1 MSEIKLSSKEVK
13 RWLENETHSLFV
25 PVHAKAQKL
34 RDEMRKALESL
45 LDSSKML
52 FENSGKEIEKR
63 NMKTYS
69 RARALNKLSR
79 LFVERFKQIS
89 TPDQVS
95 YDSLAKFTQETQRAL
110 LITEVDLRNW
120 FTRISPFFIID
131 RRKFSMV
138 FDRAKDVFKDL
149 NSFVAKE
156 YVKTKTLEE
165 TFQLTEKLGILE
177 QQLTALEQQKAR
189 IADEKSLCEKELA
202 RVQLEMA
209 ELRSKGHL
217 GQLSQLETEIEA
229 LAADVRKSL
238 QHLQKP
244 FIKLQSLALHGGGS
258 GLMQDESKKLDQYL
272 ANPFEALATEKEGY
286 PLLKAILTKL
296 DQSMAEK
303 LNLKPDKERK
313 AKQAIENI
321 LRANALDDL
330 YRRCSAALARRKMIS
345 EAPEISSVYS
355 HLSKLKEK
363 AEELEKKKMVITS
376 EEVAAERAYSE
387 TVEKI
392 RSCKTTIEKNV
403 FDFLGKR
410 IHVN

>member
-1 MSEIKLSSKEVK
+1 MSEIKLSSKEVG
-13 RWLENETHSLFV
+13 RWLENETRSLFV

-79 LFVERFKQIS
+79 LFIERFKQINA
-89 TPDQVS
+89 PEEVS
-95 YDSLAKFTQETQRAL
+95 YDSLTKFAQETQRAL
-110 LITEVDLRNW
+110 LITEIDLKNW

-138 FDRAKDVFKDL
+138 FERAKDALKEL
-149 NSFVAKE
+149 NSFIAKE

-165 TFQLTEKLGILE
+165 TFQLTEKLGTLE
-177 QQLTALEQQKAR
+177 QQLRVLEQQKAR
-189 IADEKSLCEKELA
+189 IADEKSLCEKELT

-209 ELRSKGHL
+209 ELRGKGHL
-217 GQLSQLETEIEA
+217 GQLRQLETEIEA

-272 ANPFEALATEKEGY
+272 ANPFEALATENEGY

-321 LRANALDDL
+321 LRTNSLDDL
-330 YRRCSAALARRKMIS
+330 YIRCSAALAKRKMLS
-345 EAPEISSVYS
+345 EAPEIFSIQN
-355 HLSKLKEK
+355 HLSKLKEQ
-363 AEELEKKKMVITS
+363 AEELEKKIMVITS
-376 EEVAAERAYSE
+376 EEMAAERAYNE

-392 RSCKTTIEKNV
+392 RSCKAMTEKNV
-403 FDFLGKR
+403 LEFLGKR